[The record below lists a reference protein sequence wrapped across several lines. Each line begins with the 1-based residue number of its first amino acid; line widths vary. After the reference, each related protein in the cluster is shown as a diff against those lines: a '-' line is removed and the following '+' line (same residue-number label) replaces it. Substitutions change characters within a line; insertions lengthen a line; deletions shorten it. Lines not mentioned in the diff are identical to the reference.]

1 MAKIKEINHQIQLL
15 FQEFGIKS
23 LTMDDISK
31 KLGCSK
37 KTLYVFYKNR
47 KDLVKKVITQE
58 MKAHEE
64 EILAVIEKDNNPI
77 DEIFL
82 LNKIAIKKIKAIHPS
97 TQYELKKYY
106 PSAWKIFDKKHKQ
119 LISRVTLSNLK
130 KGIKMGL
137 YRKEINPNI
146 MSTIFAEKID
156 IVFNGVVFNSPMN
169 SFSAVFEELM
179 NHYVHGV
186 ITSKGRV
193 YFLKTLKNSN

>member
-47 KDLVKKVITQE
+47 NDLVKKVITQE

-82 LNKIAIKKIKAIHPS
+82 LNKIALKKIKAIHPS

-106 PSAWKIFDKKHKQ
+106 PTAWKVFDKKHKQ

>member
-82 LNKIAIKKIKAIHPS
+82 LNKIALKKIKAIHPS

-106 PSAWKIFDKKHKQ
+106 PTAWKVFDKKHKQ

-186 ITSKGRV
+186 INSKGRV